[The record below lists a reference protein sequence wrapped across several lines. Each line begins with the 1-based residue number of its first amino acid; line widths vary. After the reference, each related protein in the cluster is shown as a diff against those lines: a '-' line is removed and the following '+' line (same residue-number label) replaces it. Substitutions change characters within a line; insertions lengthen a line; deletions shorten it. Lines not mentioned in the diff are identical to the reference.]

1 MAITTNYS
9 NLHDQSVF
17 ITGGASGIGAE
28 MVKAFLKQGS
38 KVSFIDVNK
47 TAGDSF
53 CQELEQTYPDQ
64 YWFACVDVRDIEALK
79 KAIKTAGEHFSGI
92 DILINNVAN
101 DMRHQPQDISLE
113 DWQQCMQINLN
124 PAFFAAQAAAQWM
137 KKKNHG
143 AIINLSS
150 INAIL
155 GPKNMV
161 GYTTAKAGLIGMTK
175 SLAKD
180 YGPFNIRV
188 NAILPGWIATEK
200 QLASYLNEYE
210 EQRWM
215 DSMAIPKRIAPIE
228 VAKLALFLA
237 SQDSAMIT
245 GQSINIDGGRT

>member
-1 MAITTNYS
+1 MAITTSYS
-9 NLHDQSVF
+9 NLHDKSVF
-17 ITGGASGIGAE
+17 ITGGATGIGAE

-38 KVSFIDVNK
+38 KVAFIDVNE
-47 TAGDSF
+47 AACSIL
-53 CQELEQTYPDQ
+53 CQELDNTYPDK
-64 YWFACVDVRDIEALK
+64 YWFSIVDVRDIDALK
-79 KAIKTAGEHFSGI
+79 NAIEAAGQHFNGI
-92 DILINNVAN
+92 DVLINNVAN
-101 DMRHQPQDISLE
+101 DMRHSPQDITPD

-124 PAFFAAQAAAQWM
+124 PAFFASQAVAEFM
-137 KKKNHG
+137 KPNNQG

-155 GPKNMV
+155 GPKDMV

-180 YGPFNIRV
+180 FGQFNIRV

-200 QLASYLNEYE
+200 QLASYLNEFE

-237 SQDSAMIT
+237 SEDSAMIT

>member
-1 MAITTNYS
+1 MAITTSYS
-9 NLHDQSVF
+9 NLHDKSVF
-17 ITGGASGIGAE
+17 ITGGATGIGAE

-38 KVSFIDVNK
+38 KVAFIDVNE
-47 TAGDSF
+47 AACSIL
-53 CQELEQTYPDQ
+53 CQELDNTYPDK
-64 YWFACVDVRDIEALK
+64 YWFSIVDVRDINALK
-79 KAIKTAGEHFSGI
+79 NAIEGAGQHFKGI
-92 DILINNVAN
+92 DVLINNVAN
-101 DMRHQPQDISLE
+101 DMRHNPQDITPD

-124 PAFFAAQAAAQWM
+124 PAFFASQAVAEFM
-137 KKKNHG
+137 KPTNQG

-155 GPKNMV
+155 GPKDMV

-180 YGPFNIRV
+180 FGQFNIRV

-200 QLASYLNEYE
+200 QLASYLNEFE

-215 DSMAIPKRIAPIE
+215 DSMAIPKRIAPLE

-237 SQDSAMIT
+237 SEDSAMIT
-245 GQSINIDGGRT
+245 GQSIHIDGGRT

>member
-1 MAITTNYS
+1 VAITTSYS
-9 NLHDQSVF
+9 NLHDKSVF
-17 ITGGASGIGAE
+17 ITGGATGIGAE

-38 KVSFIDVNK
+38 KVAFIDVNENACS
-47 TAGDSF
+47 TF
-53 CQELEQTYPDQ
+53 CQELDHTYPDK
-64 YWFACVDVRDIEALK
+64 YWFSVVDVRDIHALK
-79 KAIKTAGEHFSGI
+79 NAIEGAGQHFNGI
-92 DILINNVAN
+92 DVLINNVAN
-101 DMRHQPQDISLE
+101 DMRHNPQDITPD

-124 PAFFAAQAAAQWM
+124 PAFFASQAVAEFM
-137 KKKNHG
+137 KPNNYG

-155 GPKNMV
+155 GPKDMV

-180 YGPFNIRV
+180 FGQFNIRV

-200 QLASYLNEYE
+200 QLASYLNEFE

-237 SQDSAMIT
+237 SEDSAMIT
-245 GQSINIDGGRT
+245 GQSIPVDGGRT